1 MGKFFNSVTGQ
12 MEDDGKG
19 GMDFSNMFAM
29 PTGIPEQPGLTTPAP
44 STQKQVDPVV
54 AQYLQQKMQSTAPSL
69 QPPPPMVEDQFS
81 PDKYKQALAKSQSE
95 QDNTSLAQM
104 ASGIGAALA
113 GRDPGSVDNYYKD
126 LRGQIQDRTIGEF
139 NRQKAAQ
146 SSDPNSAK
154 SVAFRKLVESTMP
167 NIAKAYGPKWNMV
180 TEEDGKNILNFGS
193 MRENIDARKQQAQIL
208 MGQKEDAKAE
218 KRSDRELQLAV
229 PGYERTGEVL
239 PKPEEA
245 QKLRKATASAEQLQS
260 KLKRLR
266 ELVGGVNGK
275 GGAGAFEYGGKEGQ
289 EMETLATEIQ
299 LLSKGEDMYQLG
311 VLTGPDMSLLQKITA
326 DPSSVNSFF
335 TREGTRLK
343 QIDTQIK
350 SIQDKLGS
358 VTKASG
364 YKPKAGNT
372 PKPTSGPEVGMV
384 EDGHR
389 FKGGDPADPNNWE
402 KM

>member
-12 MEDDGKG
+12 MEDDGKD

-29 PTGIPEQPGLTTPAP
+29 PTGIPEQPGPTTPAP

-54 AQYLQQKMQSTAPSL
+54 AQYLQQKMQPTPPSM

-126 LRGQIQDRTIGEF
+126 LRGQIQDRTVGEF

-208 MGQKEDAKAE
+208 MGQK
-218 KRSDRELQLAV
+218 
-229 PGYERTGEVL
+229 
-239 PKPEEA
+239 
-245 QKLRKATASAEQLQS
+245 
-260 KLKRLR
+260 
-266 ELVGGVNGK
+266 
-275 GGAGAFEYGGKEGQ
+275 
-289 EMETLATEIQ
+289 ATEKQDKKMTAMNEIEDRRQNINANVNQ
-299 LLSKGEDMYQLG
+299 LKQMVKDYGTYEMFGSHNQDMDRLLEQ
-311 VLTGPDMSLLQKITA
+311 TATDMAKLM
-326 DPSSVNSFF
+326 DPSSVARPAEVEAIKRTLIKPGLSNTNATAQDLLSNFQQEVD
-335 TREGTRLK
+335 RRASSAYKIRGLEAPKGTPAAQSAGSPAAQTK
-343 QIDTQIK
+343 VVNGKKYIK
-350 SIQDKLGS
+350 VPGGW
-358 VTKASG
+358 KAQ
-364 YKPKAGNT
+364 
-372 PKPTSGPEVGMV
+372 
-384 EDGHR
+384 
-389 FKGGDPADPNNWE
+389 
-402 KM
+402 